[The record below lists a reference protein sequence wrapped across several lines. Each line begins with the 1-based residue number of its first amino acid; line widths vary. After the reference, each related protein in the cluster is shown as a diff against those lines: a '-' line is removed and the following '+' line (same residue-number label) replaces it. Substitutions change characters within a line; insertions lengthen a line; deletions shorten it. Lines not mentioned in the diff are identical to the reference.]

1 MYIRGELDVM
11 FEELNLPLSRN
22 EISKAIKQ
30 LKNNKGAGPDKM
42 INGFFYPW
50 SKYFITIF

>member
-30 LKNNKGAGPDKM
+30 LKNNKGAGP
-42 INGFFYPW
+42 
-50 SKYFITIF
+50 SFIYMYMLIKCS